1 MVGHTSEVD
10 MGAVRETWVFP
21 GNGEEPYLKGTRER
35 SVSSAGFVILP
46 DLPDFVSPID
56 QKRYSGRAGLR
67 EHCKRHD
74 VVPNADLKGLPMLT
88 AQSDQRT
95 PEQRRASMEHRKQ
108 TIIHEVNRHY
118 QG

>member
-1 MVGHTSEVD
+1 MMGH
-10 MGAVRETWVFP
+10 VRETWVFP
-21 GNGEEPYLKGTRER
+21 KDGEPYLKGTREAAYR
-35 SVSSAGFVILP
+35 SAGFTIMP

-56 QKRYSGRAGLR
+56 QKAYSGRAGLR

-74 VVPNADLKGLPMLT
+74 VVPNAELKGLPMLT

-95 PEQRRASMEHRKQ
+95 PEQKRASAEHRKQ
-108 TIIHEVNRHY
+108 LIINNVNRHY